1 MRTASGVFR
10 TLEVEETGRFSNRLK
25 ALRQSLIGK
34 QAALAIGVGCTE
46 AAVSYWETG
55 RRLPS
60 QPMLV
65 RILETLK
72 DHGCETPEL
81 DDLAGQWQ
89 VEVVGRDDGSLD
101 TEWRAGVDGSAIKR
115 ALPG

>member
-10 TLEVEETGRFSNRLK
+10 TLQVEETGRFSNRLK
-25 ALRQSLIGK
+25 SLRCRLLGK

-46 AAVSYWETG
+46 AAVSYWEAG

-60 QPMLV
+60 RPMLV

-72 DHGCETPEL
+72 DHACEASEL
-81 DDLAGQWQ
+81 DELAGQWQ
-89 VEVVGRDDGSLD
+89 VELVGRDDGSLD
-101 TEWRAGVDGSAIKR
+101 TEGCAFVDGSAIKL
-115 ALPG
+115 ALPR